1 MKKLEN
7 KKIIVTAAG
16 QGIGRSTAIK
26 FAKEGAQVIA
36 TDINQETLN
45 SLNKEVPEIKVFKL
59 DSTENNEVQKFSS
72 NLDKIDVLFNAQ
84 MNVR

>member
-1 MKKLEN
+1 M
-7 KKIIVTAAG
+7 
-16 QGIGRSTAIK
+16 
-26 FAKEGAQVIA
+26 A

-72 NLDKIDVLFNAQ
+72 NLDKIDVLFNAVGYVHTEQ
-84 MNVR
+84 SWNVTKGLGFFI